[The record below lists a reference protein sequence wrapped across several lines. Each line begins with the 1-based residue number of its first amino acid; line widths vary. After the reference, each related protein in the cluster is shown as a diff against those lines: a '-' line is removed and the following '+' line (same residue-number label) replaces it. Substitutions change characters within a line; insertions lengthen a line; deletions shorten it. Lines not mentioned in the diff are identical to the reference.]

1 MRDLTLYLEDI
12 IKAFD
17 AIENFINSL
26 ELEDLIEDDKTLSAV
41 LWKFAIIG
49 EAVKKIPNQMKDK
62 YKEIPW
68 KNMAGMRDRLIHAY
82 FGIDYQLLWDT
93 IKNEIPLI
101 KTKLKNILKDLEKE

>member
-1 MRDLTLYLEDI
+1 MRDITLYLEDI

-17 AIENFINSL
+17 AIENFINDL
-26 ELEDLIEDDKTLSAV
+26 ELEALIEDDKTLSAV

-49 EAVKKIPNQMKDK
+49 EAVKKIPTQLKDK
-62 YKEIPW
+62 YQEIPW

-93 IKNEIPLI
+93 IKNEIPQI
-101 KTKLKNILKDLEKE
+101 KSKLERILKDLEKE